1 MKLIKNNFFLNFS
14 YILIC
19 LIPISLV
26 TGPFFPDLFLSI
38 ISLIYILFFFKEDK
52 YDSFIKIY
60 LLIIISFFFIIIFS
74 SLISDVMFISL
85 KSSLFYV
92 RFIIFPPAVLFLF
105 KKNKNLITYFL
116 YILIITL
123 LIIVADSY
131 VQYFF
136 GRNIFGFKPM
146 IIADIDLRIT
156 GMFGDD
162 EVLGSY
168 LSKFLPILISLLFL
182 SDFKNKD
189 NISLIFIVLFGLSIF
204 LSSERTSFIH
214 FIIFIILF
222 FSLSRI
228 NFNRG
233 IIFLLFVTL
242 ILTIIS
248 FDSGKKHRMIVSTF
262 NSIKSLEFSKYHS
275 DHYKTAYKMF
285 LDKKL
290 TGHGPKSFRYKCSDL
305 KYETGKS
312 SCSTHP
318 HNTYIQLL
326 AETGIL
332 AFLIIFNIFL
342 YLSYLIIKIFSE
354 KYFFKKFSYN
364 QSQIPIICG
373 LFIYLFPL
381 SPNGNFFNNWLNII
395 FFLQISVFFL
405 TFHYHSDKKIK

>member
-26 TGPFFPDLFLSI
+26 TGPFFPDLFISI

-52 YDSFIKIY
+52 YDLFIKIY
-60 LLIIISFFFIIIFS
+60 FLIFFSFFFIIIFS
-74 SLISDVMFISL
+74 SLISDFIFISL

-105 KKNKNLITYFL
+105 KKNKNLINYFL
-116 YILIITL
+116 YILLITL
-123 LIIVADSY
+123 FIVVVDSY

-136 GRNIFGFKPM
+136 GKNIFGFKPI

-168 LSKFLPILISLLFL
+168 LSKFLPILISFLFL

-214 FIIFIILF
+214 FIIFLILF
-222 FSLSRI
+222 YSLSKI

-233 IIFLLFVTL
+233 IIFFLFITL
-242 ILTIIS
+242 IFTIIS
-248 FDSGKKHRMIVSTF
+248 LDSGKKHRMIISTF

-290 TGHGPKSFRYKCSDL
+290 TGHGPKSFRYKCSDP
-305 KYETGKS
+305 KYESGKS

-332 AFLIIFNIFL
+332 AFLIIFIIFL
-342 YLSYLIIKIFSE
+342 FLSFLIIKIFVD
-354 KYFFKKFSYN
+354 KYLFKKFSYN
-364 QSQIPIICG
+364 QPQISIICG

-395 FFLQISVFFL
+395 FFLQISTFFL
-405 TFHYHSDKKIK
+405 TFQYYSYKKIK